1 GEPLPARGPVPR
13 LPGFGLAVH
22 RGDSGGR
29 DGRHPPDHGA
39 AGVRVSPFA
48 AGPSRMTGGGRVAAP
63 VRTVRWLGVP
73 NPIELV
79 KGETYDLS
87 QHVVGGN
94 PPYGDFLIE
103 SGS

>member
-1 GEPLPARGPVPR
+1 M
-13 LPGFGLAVH
+13 
-22 RGDSGGR
+22 
-29 DGRHPPDHGA
+29 
-39 AGVRVSPFA
+39 RVSPFT

-103 SGS
+103 SGSLPTGVKLSSITGMLTALEDVSVQITGDLEIGVSDTAAS

>member
-1 GEPLPARGPVPR
+1 M
-13 LPGFGLAVH
+13 
-22 RGDSGGR
+22 
-29 DGRHPPDHGA
+29 
-39 AGVRVSPFA
+39 RVSPFT

-103 SGS
+103 SGSLPAGVKLSSITGMLTALEDVSVQITGDLEIGVSDTAAS